1 MISRSRPE
9 QLEAA
14 ITGKTRLIIFN
25 SPSNPTGMVY
35 SGEEMEKI
43 ARIVEKH
50 EGLFIIS
57 DEIYEHIIFEGRA
70 CKHGI
75 FRFYL
80 RQGNNC

>member
-1 MISRSRPE
+1 MQHQLENDFKIKPE

-14 ITGKTRLIIFN
+14 ITSKTRLIIFN

-35 SGEEMEKI
+35 DQAEMEKI

-57 DEIYEHIIFEGRA
+57 DEIYEHIIFDRKAYKYG
-70 CKHGI
+70 
-75 FRFYL
+75 L
-80 RQGNNC
+80 L